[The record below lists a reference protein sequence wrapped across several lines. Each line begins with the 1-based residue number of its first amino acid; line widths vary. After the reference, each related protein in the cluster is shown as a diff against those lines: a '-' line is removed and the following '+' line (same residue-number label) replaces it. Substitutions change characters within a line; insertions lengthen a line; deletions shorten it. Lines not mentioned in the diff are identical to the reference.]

1 MAIALSGTFSAEGVR
16 IATAMVPVD
25 PEDLIRLGIARVKDR
40 RTIRLGNRVREEVL
54 LLWRGVERTMA
65 VRMLIEPE

>member
-1 MAIALSGTFSAEGVR
+1 AIALSGTFSAEGAR

-25 PEDLIRLGIARVKDR
+25 PEDLIRIGVARVKER
-40 RTIRLGNRVREEVL
+40 RTVRVRGHVHEEVL

-65 VRMLIEPE
+65 VHMIIEPE